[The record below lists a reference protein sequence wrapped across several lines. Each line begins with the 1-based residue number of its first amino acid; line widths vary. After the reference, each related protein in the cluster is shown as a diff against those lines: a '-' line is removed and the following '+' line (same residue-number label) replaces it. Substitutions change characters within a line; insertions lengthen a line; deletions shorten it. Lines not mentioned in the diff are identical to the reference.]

1 MNLRPARAGDLPAIM
16 AIEVDVFP
24 DSAWT
29 VDQMR
34 DELSRDTRWYTVA
47 EDSDALIGYLGLYV
61 VEPDCDLQTIAVSPN
76 AHGRGVGTALL
87 GAAVAHAWSVGCSRM
102 FLEVRA
108 DNDAALRLYERT
120 GFVRLGRRSRY
131 YPDGADA
138 VTMRLRRHEVPDLA
152 EAVHA

>member
-47 EDSDALIGYLGLYV
+47 EDSDALIGYLVSFGLASSRSEETPPGYTYYV
-61 VEPDCDLQTIAVSPN
+61 TVNWDKLRQVAT
-76 AHGRGVGTALL
+76 TANID
-87 GAAVAHAWSVGCSRM
+87 
-102 FLEVRA
+102 F
-108 DNDAALRLYERT
+108 DAALAAA
-120 GFVRLGRRSRY
+120 S
-131 YPDGADA
+131 
-138 VTMRLRRHEVPDLA
+138 
-152 EAVHA
+152 